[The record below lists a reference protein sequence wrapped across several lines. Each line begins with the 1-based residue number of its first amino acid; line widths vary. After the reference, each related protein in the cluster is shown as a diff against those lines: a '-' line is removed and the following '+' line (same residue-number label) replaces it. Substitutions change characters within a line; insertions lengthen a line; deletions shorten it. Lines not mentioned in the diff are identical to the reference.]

1 MVVLVYTKEIIST
14 LNHPVAFAENHLRT
28 GVKIAHV
35 LCKIRQAIFHAIY
48 LSQFCCNTSYWK
60 RCLLQ
65 HALQ

>member
-1 MVVLVYTKEIIST
+1 MVVLVYTNKIST
-14 LNHPVAFAENHLRT
+14 HVNHPVAFVENHLPT
-28 GVKIAHV
+28 GIAYV
-35 LCKIRQAIFHAIY
+35 LCKIRHVIFHAIY